1 MSDISRLMTSA
12 AAVGGL
18 VFVFAWSEARAER
31 ATPRPGDNGSAPAG
45 RTAAWTAG
53 SIQGVV
59 QDENGVPIKGAVVTA
74 RGVTTSFT
82 VSDGTGR
89 FELRTLSPGSYLL
102 RAHVSGFVAS
112 QGQMIEVRP
121 SSRTSSSIAMRR
133 ASSTAPITASST
145 APVTPVSGPA
155 TATATTTVVLAA
167 GVGLPTAAT
176 ETPAVQPNTTP
187 DAASQAPANEDHSET
202 AWRLRHSRRS
212 ILQEATGLAV
222 IEVEESPVPDSER
235 FGATGAVNRSPS
247 QLAANLFSG
256 NPFSGQV
263 NLLTTSSFDNPQQL
277 FSGNNFARSVAYIS
291 VGAPAGSQA
300 DWAVRGALSQAD
312 ISSWVVAGT
321 YSTRGPARHH
331 YDIGL
336 SYATQRYDGGNPAA
350 LRNVTDGSRN
360 AGAMYGFDTFT
371 MTPAIVLT
379 FGGRYARY
387 DYLDGKTLI
396 SPRVALSVAPAEHF
410 RINAVASQRSFAP
423 GAEEFLPPGD
433 NGIWLPPQRTF
444 SSLSNRALE
453 AERTM
458 HLEIGLERDLG
469 STSTVTVRAFR
480 QQVADQLV
488 TMFGIDVPGQPP
500 ASLGHYFVGNYGDVQ
515 ARGVSA
521 GFRRSAG
528 RVQGSVEYSLTRA
541 RWDSGDEAA
550 LLMLGMPSSGP
561 LRAGRIHDVATSIET
576 DVPETSTRVVL
587 LYRVSNAFGHRP
599 LDDAPGLDSRF
610 GVQVRQSLP
619 FMDFSTAKWEM
630 LLGVRNFFR
639 EASADQSIYD
649 ELLVVRPPKRIVGG
663 LTMRF

>member
-1 MSDISRLMTSA
+1 MAGISRLMTSA

-18 VFVFAWSEARAER
+18 VFVFASSGVRAER
-31 ATPRPGDNGSAPAG
+31 ATPRPSDNGSAPPGPIAS
-45 RTAAWTAG
+45 WSAG

-59 QDENGVPIKGAVVTA
+59 QDENGVPLKGALVTA
-74 RGVTTSFT
+74 RGTSTSFT

-89 FELRTLSPGSYLL
+89 FELRTLSPGSYVL
-102 RAHVSGFVAS
+102 RAHLSGFLAS
-112 QGQMIEVRP
+112 QGKTIEVRP
-121 SSRTSSSIAMRR
+121 SSRASSSIAMRR
-133 ASSTAPITASST
+133 ASSTAPAAAPTTTTSS
-145 APVTPVSGPA
+145 P
-155 TATATTTVVLAA
+155 TVVLAA
-167 GVGLPTAAT
+167 GIGLP
-176 ETPAVQPNTTP
+176 AVAIEPPSAQPNATTGAA
-187 DAASQAPANEDHSET
+187 DAAPSQPPANDDHSET
-202 AWRLRHSRRS
+202 AWRIRHNRRS
-212 ILQEATGLAV
+212 ILQDATAV
-222 IEVEESPVPDSER
+222 IEVAESPSPDTAR
-235 FGATGAVNRSPS
+235 FGATSAVNRSPS

-256 NPFSGQV
+256 TPFSGQL

-277 FSGNNFARSVAYIS
+277 FSGSNVPRSVAYIS

-350 LRNVTDGSRN
+350 LRDVTDGSRN
-360 AGAMYGFDTFT
+360 AGAIYGFDTFT
-371 MTPAIVLT
+371 IAPALVLT

-396 SPRVALSVAPAEHF
+396 SPRLALTVAPSEHF
-410 RINAVASQRSFAP
+410 RINAVASHRSFAP

-444 SSLSNRALE
+444 SSLSGRALE
-453 AERTM
+453 AERTT
-458 HLEIGLERDLG
+458 HFELGVERDLG
-469 STSTVTVRAFR
+469 SASAVSVRAFR

-488 TMFGIDVPGQPP
+488 TMFGIAVPGLPP
-500 ASLGHYFVGNYGDVQ
+500 ASLGHYFIGNYGDVQ

-521 GFRRSAG
+521 GFRTIAG

-541 RWDSGDEAA
+541 GWDSGDAPA
-550 LLMLGMPSSGP
+550 LLMLRMPSSGP

-587 LYRVSNAFGHRP
+587 LYRVSNAFAHRP
-599 LDDAPGLDSRF
+599 IDDAPGLDSRF